1 MRSGTF
7 KSVDASEPV
16 GDSMK
21 ASADVALTNRV
32 SPKKLLLSKW
42 TAVHPERKE
51 KHFLVTKVFEPEI
64 EGQAIVEIELEAAIL
79 DGATDDAVVEL
90 ATTLEA
96 TALEVVIL
104 DATTDEAIADEV
116 ATEDAAIEL
125 VDVVP
130 QAPILVQASPH
141 ANPDSG
147 L

>member
-1 MRSGTF
+1 MRSGAF

-64 EGQAIVEIELEAAIL
+64 EGQAIVEIELEAAMTGRKFCMPWRDL
-79 DGATDDAVVEL
+79 KNREHWRQGWL
-90 ATTLEA
+90 
-96 TALEVVIL
+96 
-104 DATTDEAIADEV
+104 
-116 ATEDAAIEL
+116 
-125 VDVVP
+125 
-130 QAPILVQASPH
+130 
-141 ANPDSG
+141 
-147 L
+147 